1 MPLKKL
7 LGLTK
12 CAISDEEIMKRIAKA
27 QSENC
32 GTVEFVFGDR
42 RVTLNIKQLDS
53 MGIMHGNYY
62 AK

>member
-7 LGLTK
+7 LGL
-12 CAISDEEIMKRIAKA
+12 ANFPISDEEIMRRIAKA
-27 QSENC
+27 QNENK
-32 GTVEFVFGDR
+32 GIVELVFGDR
-42 RVTLNIKQLDS
+42 RVILNIKQLDS